1 MLLALRQQQTEQLA
15 FLYPTVRIFNLDKL
29 IKVDMGHRL
38 TLRYPLVFDFLK
50 LTIVQDG
57 RHVEPEVEFGILA
70 GELDPEVTPDFLF
83 SLVQVQNEVLL
94 LLATSIRN
102 RLPLAQLLDLR
113 ILTIFVDFI
122 CIETF
127 NVLHV
132 VKNRLNHVF
141 FHIRNSKFKFCWSRI
156 ERAKTD

>member
-1 MLLALRQQQTEQLA
+1 
-15 FLYPTVRIFNLDKL
+15 
-29 IKVDMGHRL
+29 MGHRL

-83 SLVQVQNEVLL
+83 NLVQVQNEVLL
-94 LLATSIRN
+94 LLATRIFN
-102 RLPLAQLLDLR
+102 CLPLAQLLDSR

-122 CIETF
+122 CCDTLSE
-127 NVLHV
+127 LHV
-132 VKNRLNHVF
+132 AEILLNHVF
-141 FHIRNSKFKFCWSRI
+141 FQIRDSEFK
-156 ERAKTD
+156 

>member
-1 MLLALRQQQTEQLA
+1 MVVIIVHCSLMLIRRHIISKRELCRVFCLLGEHILDLLCMLVDIIIESVFFLSLGIHLEMLLALRQQQTEQLA

-57 RHVEPEVEFGILA
+57 RHVEPEVEFGILT

-94 LLATSIRN
+94 LLAT
-102 RLPLAQLLDLR
+102 
-113 ILTIFVDFI
+113 
-122 CIETF
+122 
-127 NVLHV
+127 
-132 VKNRLNHVF
+132 
-141 FHIRNSKFKFCWSRI
+141 
-156 ERAKTD
+156 